1 MTPETSTEDA
11 LRSGQAPLSLG
22 PWLRA
27 HRVEILARWEGLARV
42 SSKARA
48 LDARRLLDHLPT
60 LLEELAARADTGEG
74 PVADERQQ
82 AATAH
87 ALQRLDQGYDLADVT
102 SEYAL
107 LRRSILEMFEE
118 EAEPRAR
125 GDVVLLNQAIDEA
138 VSRAVA
144 RYASAHQRTLQG
156 IDRVAAVAL
165 AGGEGVALLEPL
177 LSVLMETTASV
188 DTASLFLKEG
198 DKLVLRAEVGSPSE
212 GEGIASATD
221 ALLSNIAAT
230 RAPASL
236 SKPARDDATVEHNLG
251 AHRIQGLHGVPLIA
265 GGDLIG
271 VATMASRTAAQ
282 FSDEDCLLFR
292 TMANRATSL
301 IAQAIHQEQVARR
314 VDELE
319 AVLNSIPDAV
329 YIGDANGLTRCNLA
343 AAQML
348 GFEEP
353 AQLLRS
359 IESLIQTV
367 DTRDAVTGQPI
378 ALEDQPFMRATRGES
393 TVRDVR
399 VRHVRT
405 GNTLVVRCS
414 AAPLR
419 WGGKVV
425 GAVAVTSD
433 VTRQKKATADSAEA
447 LALRDRVLGILGHE
461 LRDPLSAMRAAVGL
475 LLRQPA
481 LPDGLLRTVQRIDG
495 AAERMTQLIGNLLDF
510 TQTRFLG
517 AIPIAATDSD
527 LASVCQR
534 VVQEV
539 ELGSP
544 QHAIRFSSTGETQ
557 GRWDPARIAQIVSNL
572 LVNAIRHGDGAW
584 PIHVNL
590 DGGASSVLLEVHNW
604 GRPIPEALLPTIFE
618 PFRRGPAAGG
628 TMSPGLGLG
637 LYIVEQ
643 IVRAHGGEVR
653 VRSSEKEGTTFSVS
667 LPRAASLAR

>member
-1 MTPETSTEDA
+1 MTPKTSSEEA
-11 LRSGQAPLSLG
+11 LPSGQGPLSLG

-27 HRVEILARWEGLARV
+27 HRVEILTRWERLARI

-74 PVADERQQ
+74 PAGDEGQQ
-82 AATAH
+82 ASTAH
-87 ALQRLDQGYDLADVT
+87 ALQRLDQGYDLEDVT

-118 EAEPRAR
+118 EAAPRPR

-165 AGGEGVALLEPL
+165 AGGEGLALLEPL
-177 LSVLMETTASV
+177 LSVLMDTTASV

-198 DKLVLRAEVGSPSE
+198 DRLVLRVQAGSPME
-212 GEGIASATD
+212 GEGIASAAD
-221 ALLSNIAAT
+221 ALVATIAAT
-230 RAPASL
+230 RTPSSL
-236 SKPARDDATVEHNLG
+236 SNPARDDATVEHNLR
-251 AHRIQGLHGVPLIA
+251 AHRVRGLYGVPLLA

-271 VATMASRTAAQ
+271 VATMGSRSAAQ

-319 AVLNSIPDAV
+319 GVLHSIPEAV

-343 AAQML
+343 GAQML
-348 GFEEP
+348 GFEDP
-353 AQLLRS
+353 QGLLRS
-359 IESLIQTV
+359 VESLVELI

-378 ALEDQPFMRATRGES
+378 AVEDQPFMRAARGES

-399 VRHVRT
+399 LRQVGT
-405 GNTLVVRCS
+405 GNTIVVRCS

-419 WGGKVV
+419 RDGKVV
-425 GAVAVTSD
+425 GAVAINTD
-433 VTRQKKATADSAEA
+433 ITGQKKATADSAEA
-447 LALRDRVLGILGHE
+447 LALRDRVMGILGHE
-461 LRDPLSAMRAAVGL
+461 LRDPLSTMRAAAGL
-475 LLRQPA
+475 LLRQQS
-481 LPDGLLRTVQRIDG
+481 LPDGLLRIAQRIDD
-495 AAERMTQLIGNLLDF
+495 AAERMAQLISNLLDF

-517 AIPIAATDSD
+517 AIPLAATDSD
-527 LASVCQR
+527 IASVCQR
-534 VVQEV
+534 VVQEL
-539 ELGSP
+539 ELGYP
-544 QHAIRFSSTGETQ
+544 HHAIRLCSTGDTR

-572 LVNAIRHGDGAW
+572 VMNAIRHGDAAQ

-590 DGGASSVLLEVHNW
+590 DGGAASVLLEVHNW
-604 GRPIPEALLPTIFE
+604 GRPIPPAVLPTVFE
-618 PFRRGPAAGG
+618 PFRRGPAVGG
-628 TMSPGLGLG
+628 AASRGLGLG

-643 IVRAHGGEVR
+643 IVRAHGGEIR
-653 VRSSEKEGTTFSVS
+653 VRSSEREGTIFSVS
-667 LPRAASLAR
+667 LPRAAAAAR